1 VKRFGIVIPGH
12 CEARDRPR
20 RILVKNTLSWIRPWL
35 VPVALVALAALLTVP
50 WSYFVLNAAYNRDVT
65 ENARALAR
73 RVELQHSITYGGMNN
88 PMDVI
93 FPFRAEQMKDA
104 LRTEIGSD
112 PSVQTLVFYSISYPR
127 EAEGPRAEP
136 VLDRLLAILR
146 KPDLPI
152 PKLTTGD
159 VQTLKVNGMMH
170 ANDTKHQTQR
180 FFVPWVKDGDVR
192 GVTYVELSNDSL
204 RKDFWKKEAAL
215 LLRVVAWSTT
225 GVLALSAVAIFAYRA
240 WRRAGHVQER
250 AELAQQGLLAERGLT
265 AAVLAHEIR
274 NPLQALRFQ
283 LHSLRKNAADP
294 QRVGATSETIDSEL
308 SRIQQLVTDYLEHER
323 AASMRVQSV
332 DLYDA
337 AATLK
342 SVMDELLREADTR
355 LTIVRP
361 AGHVL
366 VTCDPHA
373 LRQVLMN
380 LVLNAQQAMGRG
392 GSITIRIGREEGNLF
407 GTIEVSD
414 TGPGIPEEMRA
425 KLFKPFQTSKAE
437 GHGIGLALVKRFVDN
452 FGGSVEVESGA
463 GRGTTFRLRLPLAEG
478 EGVVRAAEAV
488 NNAAVPSDEVLNVER

>member
-1 VKRFGIVIPGH
+1 M
-12 CEARDRPR
+12 
-20 RILVKNTLSWIRPWL
+20 
-35 VPVALVALAALLTVP
+35 ALVALAVLLTVP

-73 RVELQHSITYGGMNN
+73 RVELQHAITYGGLQN
-88 PMDVI
+88 PMEVI

-112 PSVQTLVFYSISYPR
+112 PAVQALVFYSISYPR
-127 EAEGPRAEP
+127 AAEGPRAEP

-146 KPDLPI
+146 QPQSPI
-152 PKLTTGD
+152 PQLTTGD
-159 VQTLKVNGMMH
+159 VRTLKEKGMMH
-170 ANDTKHQTQR
+170 GSDAKARTQR

-192 GVTYVELSNDSL
+192 GVTYVELSNEAL
-204 RKDFWKKEAAL
+204 RNEFWKKEAAL

-250 AELAQQGLLAERGLT
+250 AELAQQGLMAERGLT

-337 AATLK
+337 ASTLK
-342 SVMDELLREADTR
+342 TVMDELLRDRDTR

-380 LVLNAQQAMGRG
+380 LVLNAQQAMGEG
-392 GSITIRIGREEGNLF
+392 GAITIRIGRDGAELF

-452 FGGSVEVESGA
+452 FGGSVEVESES
-463 GRGTTFRLRLPLAEG
+463 GRGTTFRLRLPLAETA
-478 EGVVRAAEAV
+478 GVVSVAEPA
-488 NNAAVPSDEVLNVER
+488 NNAEVQRVEV